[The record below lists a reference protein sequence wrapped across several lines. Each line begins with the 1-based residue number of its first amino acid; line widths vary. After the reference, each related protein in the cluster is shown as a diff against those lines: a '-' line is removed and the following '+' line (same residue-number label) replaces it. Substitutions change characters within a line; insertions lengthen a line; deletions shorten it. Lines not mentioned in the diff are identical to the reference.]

1 MSDAIISVYPTRN
14 EIKKFKEYTKIKI
27 SKKNM
32 IKTGILIGSATLVVG
47 TLFGAAYLLFKYDT

>member
-1 MSDAIISVYPTRN
+1 MSDDIIPVYPTRN
-14 EIKKFKEYTKIKI
+14 EIKKFKEYTKTRI

-47 TLFGAAYLLFKYDT
+47 TLFGAAYLLFKSDK